1 MNTLI
6 NKRILVGVCGGIAAY
21 KTAYL
26 IRGLIESGAEVEVVL
41 THGGSKFI
49 TPLTFQAL
57 SGRPVHTRLLHHD
70 SETGMGHISLARWA
84 DLIVVAP
91 ATAHFIS
98 KLAHGMADDLLSTV
112 CLAADVPILVAPAMN
127 RQMWNNPATQ
137 ANTQTIQ
144 SNGISIVGPGAGD
157 QACGES
163 GPGRMLEPDE
173 IKSSINAY
181 FRSSLLSGTNVL
193 ITAGPTRESIDPV
206 RFISNHSSGR
216 MGFAVA
222 QAALEADARVT
233 LIAGPVSINP
243 PDRVNYVPVTTAFE
257 MQSEVFS
264 EIEKTDIFI
273 SAAAV
278 ADYRCVDVADQKIKK
293 SEDNLTLQ
301 LEKNPDI
308 ISNITKSPHK
318 PFTVGFAA
326 ETDNLV
332 NNAKSKLKAKDLD
345 MIAANPV
352 GKDKGF
358 DSDYN
363 TLEVFWND
371 GHLNLGTSSKQK
383 LARELIKLVAS
394 RYDEKN
400 TD

>member
-26 IRGLIESGAEVEVVL
+26 IRGLIESGADVEVVL
-41 THGGSKFI
+41 THGGSKFV

-57 SGRPVHTRLLHHD
+57 AGRPVNTRLLHHD
-70 SETGMGHISLARWA
+70 SEAGMGHISLARWA
-84 DLIVVAP
+84 DLIIVAP

-98 KLAHGMADDLLSTV
+98 KLAHGMADDLLSTI

-127 RQMWNNPATQ
+127 QQMWNNPATQ
-137 ANTQTIQ
+137 ANIQTIQ
-144 SNGISIVGPGAGD
+144 SNGISTIGPGTGD
-157 QACGES
+157 QACGEY

-173 IKSSINAY
+173 INSAINEH

-222 QAALEADARVT
+222 QAAVEADARVT

-243 PDRVNYVPVTTAFE
+243 PERVNYLPVTTAFE
-257 MQSEVFS
+257 MQSKVFG
-264 EIEKTDIFI
+264 EIEEADIFI

-278 ADYRCVDVADQKIKK
+278 ADYRCAQIADQKIKK
-293 SEDNLTLQ
+293 SEDKLTLQ

-308 ISNITKSPHK
+308 IANVTKSLHK

-326 ETDNLV
+326 ETDDLA
-332 NNAKSKLKAKDLD
+332 NNAKSKLRAKNLD

-352 GKDKGF
+352 GKGKGF

-371 GHLNLGTSSKQK
+371 GYLNLGTSSKQK
-383 LARELIKLVAS
+383 LARNLVKLIAS
-394 RYDEKN
+394 HYDEKN
-400 TD
+400 PG